1 MSPLNFCSVH
11 LKIEEA
17 INVTAGRDGGLQN
30 MEVLGTSVL
39 RVQDESSCMIRI
51 QFDNSDTRGIQF
63 QVFF

>member
-1 MSPLNFCSVH
+1 
-11 LKIEEA
+11 
-17 INVTAGRDGGLQN
+17 

-63 QVFF
+63 QVRIFLLPRLV